1 MAVNPKLAALM
12 RIIEDNQDKMPEGEY
27 LEAMNALGALH
38 REIPEPL
45 AAVPVVAIVPIP
57 AGAPPSYAESA
68 PLFVSFAPVL
78 PQGMC
83 QTERYAWER
92 VKMHHPNYRNLSA
105 NDWMAM
111 DYETRFRVLREATD
125 FHVDITEQKY
135 NNPTICPFI
144 ARHAVG
150 SWRNAGE
157 QQCIFREDEWTCV
170 CGYTGKTKNWKR
182 HEQSERHQDWA
193 KHRTVS
199 RRIVEKMKRL
209 VHDDE
214 CGEVVKYA
222 AWPSPIGLYPGAIR
236 RYTVC
241 QEKNEWTHPEL
252 YAEFHRSPIPTE
264 DGVGRWFVHPRVLRA
279 KEYIQ

>member
-45 AAVPVVAIVPIP
+45 AAVPVVAVVPIP
-57 AGAPPSYAESA
+57 AGAPPSYVESA

-105 NDWMAM
+105 NDWMAI
-111 DYETRFRVLREATD
+111 DYETRFRVLREATEI
-125 FHVDITEQKY
+125 HVDITEQKW
-135 NNPTICPFI
+135 NCPDPSLCPFI
-144 ARHAVG
+144 ARHVVG
-150 SWRNAGE
+150 PWRNNPE
-157 QQCIFREDEWTCV
+157 NIWDCV

-199 RRIVEKMKRL
+199 RRIIANMKTT
-209 VHDDE
+209 VHDDD
-214 CGEVVKYA
+214 CGSLVRYA
-222 AWPSPIGLYPGAIR
+222 AMPSPTGLYPGGIR

-241 QEKNEWTHPEL
+241 QQKNEWTNPEL
-252 YAEFHRSPIPTE
+252 YPEFHRMPTPTE
-264 DGVGRWFVHPRVLRA
+264 DGVGLWFVHCQNRRSR
-279 KEYIQ
+279 EYVE